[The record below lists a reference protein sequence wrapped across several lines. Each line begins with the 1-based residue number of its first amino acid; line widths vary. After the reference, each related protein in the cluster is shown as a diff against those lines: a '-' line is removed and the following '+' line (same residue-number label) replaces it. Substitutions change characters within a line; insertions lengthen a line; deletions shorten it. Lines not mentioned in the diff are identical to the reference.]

1 MSDLFIGSS
10 YRPNRPEAVNFKPV
24 SRPGS
29 SPSDAPNQVGGHDQF
44 IKSREKNLEK
54 LFGEKH
60 SHEKRSIEKEKEKLT
75 HEKDRGEKGCFEK
88 HTKEKNTL
96 EKDRGEKGCFEKLG
110 EKKNEKLTHEKDL
123 EKAIWPPE
131 SKGGKLEK
139 DAEKMSVEKR
149 NEKFD
154 EKTRVEKCFEKG
166 NLEKMNVE
174 KRSEKWIGEKHL
186 EIEPHTQPTGI
197 IPSERFFYK

>member
-29 SPSDAPNQVGGHDQF
+29 SPSDAPHQVGGNDQF
-44 IKSREKNLEK
+44 IKSREKNREK
-54 LFGEKH
+54 LFGEKNGQ
-60 SHEKRSIEKEKEKLT
+60 EKRSIEKEKEKFT

-88 HTKEKNTL
+88 
-96 EKDRGEKGCFEKLG
+96 
-110 EKKNEKLTHEKDL
+110 KNEKLTHEKDK

-139 DAEKMSVEKR
+139 KAEKASHEKR
-149 NEKFD
+149 IEKFD
-154 EKTRVEKCFEKG
+154 EKTKVEKHSEKG
-166 NLEKMNVE
+166 QLEKMNVE

-186 EIEPHTQPTGI
+186 EIEPHTQPTGVV
-197 IPSERFFYK
+197 PSERFFYK